1 MIFNIGNTL
10 LSRYTLVS
18 LLLDRPGLTAWHAHD
33 RVLAQDCQLFI
44 TNQISTAEQV
54 QNLASWLGASRNR
67 HFTKVQHLHAED
79 DVCIVVTDIDDGVS
93 LSDYLA
99 TDAPVSVD
107 AMRTIIGETTTA
119 AVELQ
124 NMGFQ
129 HRRLGAEFVRVG
141 RMAITLADL
150 PVSPLFSY
158 PYLGLS
164 AHDIALSS
172 QATVLRQL
180 GMLLYQMIT
189 RMPFIPGQTTST
201 STLDA
206 ARIDIPDEFR
216 ILCMR
221 TLGLRDDSDPT
232 PAVPVVTTD
241 EFLALLGPWK
251 PASSLTAK
259 DLLLPESGV
268 SESIQDATIATIA
281 RADLAPVPKSLMT
294 FDATKHQGGKKP
306 GWNGNNLFQPDQ
318 VENLPASDTA
328 MYDAFSI
335 GSDTASDSSLSMSSN
350 PAADILNASGLE
362 PIPFPTGEFAPSN
375 ASADPAFGKGSAPAI
390 DAQRNTD
397 AAYNHFGSP
406 QHDGAQPASA
416 NDAATQVLG
425 SGAASS
431 SMDGSSLSSSDKPTL
446 ALDRASLRNATTL
459 VAPSLVNSDHEPLG
473 DAEARTMAIP
483 ENVIMAA
490 QPNPADFSKH
500 QPAHAKT
507 TAGPGD
513 VPQHSSSASA
523 PSAAATDLAA
533 AVDAARAR
541 QTESTAN
548 SESHSAQGPQGAP
561 SAVNDM
567 PTVAIRGPQAQQAL
581 RAQAASAGA
590 STKRVTPSGDT
601 RPSVIPSTQPIA
613 VMPTVPNR
621 SLANLERNTAE
632 YKEQHYH
639 RRHSTT
645 PPSFK
650 PAEPAYAAQ
659 ANSPG
664 NTDTYTEIGDKAER
678 KAGRRVAIIA
688 LIAALVIVVLLTV
701 SAISGALQ
709 NILLN
714 KNDHSI
720 WPSDLAAASSS
731 TASETESSSST
742 ASSSSSTPT
751 PTNTTAYKVTSIDF
765 VSKPNGLNGY
775 AFPVTLSQEEPVS
788 RIVIA
793 SPSSG
798 GTLSIYANSDASN
811 PQNGAAVGTASFD
824 SSGTTTVTL
833 TKTTTMSKF
842 VIWVNSSDMPASG
855 TLRINNVTVY

>member
-18 LLLDRPGLTAWHAHD
+18 LLLDKPGLTAWHAHD

-44 TNQISTAEQV
+44 TNQISTSDQV

-79 DVCIVVTDIDDGVS
+79 DVCVVVTDIDDGVS

-107 AMRTIIGETTTA
+107 AMRTVIGETATA

-124 NMGFQ
+124 NAGFQ
-129 HRRLGAEFVRVG
+129 HRRLLAEFVRVG
-141 RMAITLADL
+141 RNAITLADL
-150 PVSPLFSY
+150 PVSPLFSH

-164 AHDIALSS
+164 AHDIMLSS

-189 RMPFIPGQTTST
+189 RMPYIPGQTTST

-206 ARIDIPDEFR
+206 ARIAIPDEFR

-221 TLGLRDDSDPT
+221 TLGLQDDSDPT
-232 PAVPVVTTD
+232 PNVPVVTTD

-251 PASSLTAK
+251 PASALTSK

-268 SESIQDATIATIA
+268 SESIQDAMIATIA
-281 RADLAPVPKSLMT
+281 RSDLAPVPKSLLT
-294 FDATKHQGGKKP
+294 FDATKHPNPNRKS

-335 GSDTASDSSLSMSSN
+335 GSDTMSDSSIGMSRN

-362 PIPFPTGEFAPSN
+362 PIPFPTGEFATSDDSPALNNNAIPSVGAQN
-375 ASADPAFGKGSAPAI
+375 A
-390 DAQRNTD
+390 DAAHQLGTARNTAQGVP
-397 AAYNHFGSP
+397 AA
-406 QHDGAQPASA
+406 
-416 NDAATQVLG
+416 DAATQVLG
-425 SGAASS
+425 SGSS
-431 SMDGSSLSSSDKPTL
+431 DSGFADSDKPTL
-446 ALDRASLRNATTL
+446 ALDRASLRNATTI
-459 VAPSLVNSDHEPLG
+459 VAPSLVSGDQNPLR
-473 DAEARTMAIP
+473 DANANTMAIP
-483 ENVIMAA
+483 GNGIMAS
-490 QPNPADFSKH
+490 QPDPTSFSKH
-500 QPAHAKT
+500 QPAHAS
-507 TAGPGD
+507 AAHQQEQAANG
-513 VPQHSSSASA
+513 SASA
-523 PSAAATDLAA
+523 ASSLAA
-533 AVDAARAR
+533 AVDAARAHANASADASNASG
-541 QTESTAN
+541 ST
-548 SESHSAQGPQGAP
+548 PTVP
-561 SAVNDM
+561 SQVNEM
-567 PTVAIRGPQAQQAL
+567 PTVAIPGRQAQQSL
-581 RAQAASAGA
+581 QAQAASAGSQGGSRTGSNA
-590 STKRVTPSGDT
+590 NSQAGGDV
-601 RPSVIPSTQPIA
+601 RPSVIPTTQPMA

-639 RRHSTT
+639 RRHTAT

-650 PAEPAYAAQ
+650 PAEPAYAAK
-659 ANSPG
+659 SDDYG
-664 NTDTYTEIGDKAER
+664 NTDTYTSVAAKKEHKG
-678 KAGRRVAIIA
+678 GRRFAIIS
-688 LIAALVIVVLLTV
+688 LIVVLVLVVALTV
-701 SAISGALQ
+701 SAISGAFQ

-714 KNDHSI
+714 KNDHST
-720 WPSDLAAASSS
+720 WPSDLAAATSS
-731 TASETESSSST
+731 TATESESSSSSS
-742 ASSSSSTPT
+742 ASSSSATPS
-751 PTNTTAYKVTSIDF
+751 PTNTTAYTVTSINF
-765 VSKPNGLNGY
+765 VSNPNGLEGY

-788 RIVIA
+788 RIVIS

-811 PQNGAAVGTASFD
+811 PQNGAAVGSASFD

-833 TKTTTMSKF
+833 TKTTNMSKF
-842 VIWVNSSDMPASG
+842 VIWVGSSDMPTNG
-855 TLRINNVTVY
+855 TLRINNVTAY